1 MQIKPLKNNGHL
13 TFIKNFGRVGSA
25 SPTDA
30 ASSADAARPDAYVIP
45 TATRRARQSQTGTP
59 SMKPGLAT
67 LRAVPMFEP
76 LSADLLGRINDITA
90 LVEVAP
96 GTELCRQGVIPDR
109 LHILLDGQV
118 ALSGTAPDGTSA
130 VVEVVHPIAHF
141 VLAAVLTE
149 LAYQMTANAVTPS
162 RLLLLDAAALR
173 ALLEQAPSL
182 ALALLRAEA
191 QDFRAMVRQVRDL
204 KLRSAAQRLGCYLLA
219 LVADPAAQTADLRLP
234 FDKGLL
240 AARLGCR
247 QENLS
252 RAFAALRAHGVE
264 THGARVL
271 LHDIARLRKFAVP
284 DDLADPLVATAPR
297 P

>member
-1 MQIKPLKNNGHL
+1 MLERL
-13 TFIKNFGRVGSA
+13 
-25 SPTDA
+25 DA
-30 ASSADAARPDAYVIP
+30 A
-45 TATRRARQSQTGTP
+45 
-59 SMKPGLAT
+59 
-67 LRAVPMFEP
+67 
-76 LSADLLGRINDITA
+76 LLGRIAAITT

-96 GTELCRQGVIPDR
+96 GVELCRQGAIPDR

-118 ALSGTAPDGTSA
+118 TLSGTAPDGASA
-130 VVEVVHPIAHF
+130 VVEVVHPAAHF

-149 LAYQMTANAVTPS
+149 LPYLMSAHADTRS
-162 RLLLLDAAALR
+162 RLLLVDAAALR
-173 ALLEQAPSL
+173 ALLERAAPL
-182 ALALLRAEA
+182 ALALMRAEA

-219 LVADPAAQTADLRLP
+219 LVTDPTAQSAELRLP

-252 RAFAALRAHGVE
+252 RAFAALRAYGVE

-271 LHDIARLRKFAVP
+271 LHDIARLRAFAVP
-284 DDLADPLVATAPR
+284 DELADPLTVIANCI
-297 P
+297 

>member
-1 MQIKPLKNNGHL
+1 
-13 TFIKNFGRVGSA
+13 
-25 SPTDA
+25 
-30 ASSADAARPDAYVIP
+30 
-45 TATRRARQSQTGTP
+45 
-59 SMKPGLAT
+59 
-67 LRAVPMFEP
+67 MFER
-76 LSADLLGRINDITA
+76 LGAELLGRLAAITD

-96 GTELCRQGVIPDR
+96 DAELCRQGAIPDR

-118 ALSGTAPDGTSA
+118 ALSGAAVDGTSA
-130 VVEVVHPIAHF
+130 VVEVVHPAAHF

-149 LAYQMTANAVTPS
+149 LPYLMSATAITRS

-173 ALLEQAPSL
+173 ALLEQAPPL
-182 ALALLRAEA
+182 ALALMRAEA

-219 LVADPAAQTADLRLP
+219 LVTDPTAQTADLRLP

-252 RAFAALRAHGVE
+252 RAFATLRAHGVE

-271 LHDIARLRKFAVP
+271 LHDIPRLREFAVP
-284 DDLADPLVATAPR
+284 DELVDPLMTPAVE
-297 P
+297 